1 MTTMKVNKG
10 CETEELLRFFPN
22 GFVVLDEARVPIADF
37 YTKANE
43 KGAMFRV
50 QAPYGAGARSIEQ
63 NERAA

>member
-1 MTTMKVNKG
+1 MTSDMTTMKVNKG

-37 YTKANE
+37 YAKANE

-50 QAPYGAGARSIEQ
+50 
-63 NERAA
+63 